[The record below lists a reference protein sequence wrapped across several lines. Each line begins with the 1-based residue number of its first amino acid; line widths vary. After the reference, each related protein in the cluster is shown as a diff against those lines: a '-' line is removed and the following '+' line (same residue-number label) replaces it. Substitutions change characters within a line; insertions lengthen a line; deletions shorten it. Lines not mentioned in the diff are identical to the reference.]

1 MNKVLNIGFI
11 VAIILIQSCKNKE
24 TSSDTLL
31 PQPIVS
37 IVYPVLGSIQEK
49 EQINGQVV
57 YLNKATITAPITG
70 YVTDV
75 NIKLGDWIKKGSL
88 LFNIQTKES
97 KALQNSNILPSN
109 QFGIIPVYASASG
122 FINTLSITDAGIF
135 ITEGNVMATIVK
147 NTDLA
152 IQVNA
157 PFGYRKLL
165 NSAKSIE
172 IELPDQEI
180 KLATFYK
187 AMPIVD
193 AVSQTQQI
201 LFKLTKY
208 SPLPENLNVIVKISI
223 KHKNDIMI
231 LPKEAILTNE
241 TQDKF
246 WIMKVIADSLALKI
260 PVVKGLEN
268 DGEVEIIKPALKLTD
283 IIIQKGAYGLS
294 DSTKVKIK

>member
-187 AMPIVD
+187 A
-193 AVSQTQQI
+193 
-201 LFKLTKY
+201 L
-208 SPLPENLNVIVKISI
+208 
-223 KHKNDIMI
+223 
-231 LPKEAILTNE
+231 
-241 TQDKF
+241 
-246 WIMKVIADSLALKI
+246 
-260 PVVKGLEN
+260 
-268 DGEVEIIKPALKLTD
+268 
-283 IIIQKGAYGLS
+283 
-294 DSTKVKIK
+294 